1 MALVTKLTNGIIGQ
15 VATISTAGSET
26 SGIGTYSIEYEFGSL
41 TGVIKDNISPT
52 NVPATISWTI
62 PTSFYN
68 QIPDTTSKTGKLISY
83 YTFQGNKTVNS
94 TSTFVAK
101 ISDTYTPTVS
111 GTVVTTDSLS
121 SQLSGN
127 TSTIINGVSNVKV
140 TVSATPTQGSTI
152 VNQYFYYQRNY
163 YPMNIENTKT
173 LTGGYDGVFD
183 FGTIDTRGRTGTSRV
198 TLTAIDYR
206 RPTISLNDVSISTSG
221 VATINIT
228 GTWFNGSFGA
238 TANTLTVQYRYK
250 SSSSSSWGSW
260 ATISNV
266 TKNSDGTY
274 SATATKSGLSYT
286 NTYNFEARVT
296 DKINTVSS
304 KEYSGKSL
312 PVFDWSKDDF
322 NFNVPVHIK
331 QYYNSSD
338 VPTTKQYVDDL
349 TKVIA
354 DSVQNNTDK
363 ITSLTNRV
371 SSLESGSSSVTK
383 SDVVD
388 WIYPVDSIYISVN
401 STNPANLFGGTWI
414 QLKDR
419 FLLGAGNTYT
429 NGSTGGE
436 ASHRLTANEIPKHK
450 HTLGVANSSGNI
462 LTGASGVPAL
472 PAYTA
477 YAKNVSST
485 TSGVYRGEVEN
496 NSSTEIAHNNM
507 PPYLVVYMWK
517 RTG

>member
-15 VATISTAGSET
+15 VATISTEGSET
-26 SGIGTYSIEYEFGSL
+26 SGTGTYSIEYEFGSL
-41 TGVIKDNISPT
+41 TGVIKDNISPQ
-52 NVPATISWTI
+52 NVPTTIRWTI

-68 QIPDTTSKTGKLISY
+68 EIPDTTSKTGKLISY
-83 YTFQGNKTVNS
+83 YHTLGNKIVNS
-94 TSTFVAK
+94 TSTFIAK
-101 ISDTYTPTVS
+101 IPDDDAPTITAS
-111 GTVVTTDSLS
+111 VVTTDTLS

-140 TVSATPTQGSTI
+140 TMSATPTQGSTI

-163 YPMNIENTKT
+163 YPMAIQNTKT

-183 FGTIDTRGRTGTSRV
+183 FGAIDTRSRKGTSRI

-206 RPTISLNDVSISTSG
+206 TPTISIDDVSISTSG

-260 ATISNV
+260 TNISNV

-286 NTYNFEARVT
+286 DTYNFEARVT

-304 KEYSGKSL
+304 KEYTGKSL

-322 NFNVPVHIK
+322 NFNVPVSVLSPT
-331 QYYNSSD
+331 NSNN
-338 VPTTKQYVDDL
+338 PTTKQYVDDL
-349 TKVIA
+349 TEVISLA
-354 DSVQNNTDK
+354 VQDNTDN
-363 ITSLTNRV
+363 IAALSNQISNI
-371 SSLESGSSSVTK
+371 SSTIF
-383 SDVVD
+383 DN
-388 WIYPVDSIYISVN
+388 IYPVGSIYMSVN
-401 STNPANLFGGTWI
+401 STNPANLFGGTWT

-419 FLLGAGNTYT
+419 FLLGAGSTYT
-429 NGSTGGE
+429 NGSTGGS
-436 ASHRLTANEIPKHK
+436 ATQRLSAANLPSHTHPQYVATNGGSTSANLDYNGWVSNGKAVAQGIP
-450 HTLGVANSSGNI
+450 
-462 LTGASGVPAL
+462 TGATGQG
-472 PAYTA
+472 T
-477 YAKNVSST
+477 KFD
-485 TSGVYRGEVEN
+485 
-496 NSSTEIAHNNM
+496 IM
-507 PPYLVVYMWK
+507 PPYLVVYMWQ

>member
-15 VATISTAGSET
+15 VATISTEGSET
-26 SGIGTYSIEYEFGSL
+26 SGAGTYSIEYEFGSL
-41 TGVIKDNISPT
+41 TGVILDNISSQSVPT
-52 NVPATISWTI
+52 TIRWTI

-68 QIPDTTSKTGKLISY
+68 EIPDTTSKTGKLISY
-83 YTFQGNKTVNS
+83 YHTLGNKIVNS
-94 TSTFVAK
+94 TSTFIAK
-101 ISDTYTPTVS
+101 IPDGDAPTITASVI
-111 GTVVTTDSLS
+111 TTDALS

-127 TSTIINGVSNVKV
+127 TSTIINGVSSVKV
-140 TVSATPTQGSTI
+140 TMSATPTQGSTI

-163 YPMNIENTKT
+163 YPMAIQNTKT

-183 FGTIDTRGRTGTSRV
+183 FGAIDTRSRKGTSRI

-206 RPTISLNDVSISTSG
+206 RPTISIDDVSISTSG

-260 ATISNV
+260 TTISSV

-286 NTYNFEARVT
+286 DTYNFEARVT

-304 KEYSGKSL
+304 KEYTGKSL

-322 NFNVPVHIK
+322 NFNVPVSVLTPADS
-331 QYYNSSD
+331 NN
-338 VPTTKQYVDDL
+338 PTTKQYVDDL
-349 TKVIA
+349 TDVISLA
-354 DSVQNNTDK
+354 VQDNTDN
-363 ITSLTNRV
+363 ITDLTSRV
-371 SSLESGSSSVTK
+371 SSLESGSSGVTK

-388 WIYPVDSIYISVN
+388 WIYPVGSIYISVN
-401 STNPANLFGGTWI
+401 NTSPANLFGGTWT

-419 FLLGAGNTYT
+419 FLLGAGSTYT
-429 NGSTGGE
+429 NGSTGGS
-436 ASHRLTANEIPKHK
+436 ATQRLSAANLPSHTHPQYVATNGGSTSANLDYNGWVSNGKAVAQGIP
-450 HTLGVANSSGNI
+450 
-462 LTGASGVPAL
+462 TGATGQG
-472 PAYTA
+472 TA
-477 YAKNVSST
+477 FN
-485 TSGVYRGEVEN
+485 
-496 NSSTEIAHNNM
+496 IM
-507 PPYLVVYMWK
+507 PPYLVVYMWQ

>member
-15 VATISTAGSET
+15 VATISTEGSET
-26 SGIGTYSIEYEFGSL
+26 SGTGTYSIEYEFGSL
-41 TGVIKDNISPT
+41 TGVIKDNISPQ
-52 NVPATISWTI
+52 NVPTTIRWTI

-68 QIPDTTSKTGKLISY
+68 EIPDTTSKTGKLISY
-83 YTFQGNKTVNS
+83 YNTLGNKIVNS
-94 TSTFVAK
+94 TSTFIAK
-101 ISDTYTPTVS
+101 IPDDDVPTITAS
-111 GTVVTTDSLS
+111 VVTTDALS

-140 TVSATPTQGSTI
+140 TMSATPTQGSTI

-163 YPMNIENTKT
+163 YPMAIQNTKT

-183 FGTIDTRGRTGTSRV
+183 FGAIDTRSRKGTSRI

-206 RPTISLNDVSISTSG
+206 RPTISLDDVSISTSG

-260 ATISNV
+260 TTISNI

-274 SATATKSGLSYT
+274 SATATMSGLSYT

-304 KEYSGKSL
+304 KEYTGKSL

-322 NFNVPVHIK
+322 NFNVPVSVLSPT
-331 QYYNSSD
+331 NSNN
-338 VPTTKQYVDDL
+338 PTTKQYVDDL
-349 TKVIA
+349 TDVISLA
-354 DSVQNNTDK
+354 VQDNTDN
-363 ITSLTNRV
+363 IAALSNQI
-371 SSLESGSSSVTK
+371 SNIK
-383 SDVVD
+383 STIFDD
-388 WIYPVDSIYISVN
+388 IYPVGSIYMSVN
-401 STNPANLFGGTWI
+401 STNPANLFGGTWT

-419 FLLGAGNTYT
+419 FLLGAGSTYT
-429 NGSTGGE
+429 NGSTGGS
-436 ASHRLTANEIPKHK
+436 ATQRLS
-450 HTLGVANSSGNI
+450 VANLPSHTHPQYVATNGGSTSANLDYNGWVSNGKAVAQGI
-462 LTGASGVPAL
+462 PTGATGQG
-472 PAYTA
+472 
-477 YAKNVSST
+477 T
-485 TSGVYRGEVEN
+485 TFN
-496 NSSTEIAHNNM
+496 IM
-507 PPYLVVYMWK
+507 PPYLVVYMWQ

>member
-1 MALVTKLTNGIIGQ
+1 MALVTKLTNGVIGQ
-15 VATISTAGSET
+15 VATISTEGSET
-26 SGIGTYSIEYEFGSL
+26 TGTGTYSIEYEFGSL

-52 NVPATISWTI
+52 DVPATISWTI

-68 QIPDTTSKTGKLISY
+68 EIPDTTSKTGKLISY
-83 YTFQGNKTVNS
+83 YNFGNIKTVNS
-94 TSTFVAK
+94 TSTFIAK
-101 ISDTYTPTVS
+101 IPDSDVPTITAS
-111 GTVVTTDSLS
+111 VVTTDALS

-140 TVSATPTQGSTI
+140 TMSATPTQGSTM

-163 YPMNIENTKT
+163 YPMNIQNTIS

-183 FGTIDTRGRTGTSRV
+183 FGAIDTRSRKRTSRI

-206 RPTISLNDVSISTSG
+206 TPTISIDDVSISTSG

-260 ATISNV
+260 TNISNV

-286 NTYNFEARVT
+286 DTYNFEARVT

-304 KEYSGKSL
+304 KEYTGKSL

-322 NFNVPVHIK
+322 NFNVPVSVLSPT
-331 QYYNSSD
+331 NSNN
-338 VPTTKQYVDDL
+338 PTTKQYVDDL
-349 TKVIA
+349 TEVISLA
-354 DSVQNNTDK
+354 VQDNTDN
-363 ITSLTNRV
+363 IAALSNQISNI
-371 SSLESGSSSVTK
+371 SSTIF
-383 SDVVD
+383 DN
-388 WIYPVDSIYISVN
+388 IYPVGSIYMSVN
-401 STNPANLFGGTWI
+401 STNPANLFGGTWT

-419 FLLGAGNTYT
+419 FLLGAGSTYT
-429 NGSTGGE
+429 NGSTGGS
-436 ASHRLTANEIPKHK
+436 ATQRLSAANLPSHTHPQYVATNGGSTSANLDYNGWVSNGKAVAQGIP
-450 HTLGVANSSGNI
+450 
-462 LTGASGVPAL
+462 TGATGQG
-472 PAYTA
+472 T
-477 YAKNVSST
+477 KFD
-485 TSGVYRGEVEN
+485 
-496 NSSTEIAHNNM
+496 IM
-507 PPYLVVYMWK
+507 PPYLVVYMWQ
-517 RTG
+517 RTS

>member
-15 VATISTAGSET
+15 VATISTEGSET
-26 SGIGTYSIEYEFGSL
+26 TGTGIYSIEYEFGSL

-68 QIPDTTSKTGKLISY
+68 EIPDTTSKTGKLISY
-83 YTFQGNKTVNS
+83 YNFGNIKTVNS
-94 TSTFVAK
+94 TSTFIAK
-101 ISDTYTPTVS
+101 IPDSDVPTITAS
-111 GTVVTTDSLS
+111 VVTTDALS

-140 TVSATPTQGSTI
+140 TMSATPTQGSSI

-163 YPMNIENTKT
+163 YPMNIQNTIS

-183 FGTIDTRGRTGTSRV
+183 FGAIDTRSRKKTSRI

-206 RPTISLNDVSISTSG
+206 TPTIAIDDVSISTSG

-260 ATISNV
+260 TTISNV

-274 SATATKSGLSYT
+274 SATATMSGLSYT
-286 NTYNFEARVT
+286 NTYNFEARVI

-304 KEYSGKSL
+304 KEYTGKSL
-312 PVFDWSKDDF
+312 PVFDWSADDF
-322 NFNVPVHIK
+322 NFNVTVSVLQPT
-331 QYYNSSD
+331 NSNN
-338 VPTTKQYVDDL
+338 PTTKQYVDDL
-349 TKVIA
+349 TDVISLA
-354 DSVQNNTDK
+354 VQDNTDN
-363 ITSLTNRV
+363 IAALSNQISNI
-371 SSLESGSSSVTK
+371 SSTIF
-383 SDVVD
+383 DN
-388 WIYPVDSIYISVN
+388 IYPVGSIYMSVN
-401 STNPANLFGGTWI
+401 DTNPSNLFGGTWT

-419 FLLGAGNTYT
+419 FLLGAGSTYT
-429 NGSTGGE
+429 NGSTGGS
-436 ASHRLTANEIPKHK
+436 ATQRLSAANLPSHTHPQYVATNGGSTSANLDYNGWVSNGKAVAQGIP
-450 HTLGVANSSGNI
+450 
-462 LTGASGVPAL
+462 TGATGQG
-472 PAYTA
+472 T
-477 YAKNVSST
+477 KFD
-485 TSGVYRGEVEN
+485 
-496 NSSTEIAHNNM
+496 IM
-507 PPYLVVYMWK
+507 PPYLVVYMWQ

>member
-1 MALVTKLTNGIIGQ
+1 MALVTKLTNGVIGQ
-15 VATISTAGSET
+15 VATISTEGSST
-26 SGIGTYSIEYEFGSL
+26 SGPGTYSIEYEFGSL
-41 TGVIKDNISPT
+41 TGVIKDNISSA

-68 QIPDTTSKTGKLISY
+68 EIPDTTSKTGKLVSY
-83 YTFQGNKTVNS
+83 YTFQGSKAVNS
-94 TSTFVAK
+94 TSSFIAK
-101 ISDTYTPTVS
+101 IPDSDVPTITAS
-111 GTVVTTDSLS
+111 VVTTDALS

-140 TVSATPTQGSTI
+140 TMSATPTQGSTM

-163 YPMNIENTKT
+163 YPMNIQNTIS

-183 FGTIDTRGRTGTSRV
+183 FGAIDTRSRKKTSRI

-206 RPTISLNDVSISTSG
+206 TPTIAIDDVSISTSG

-260 ATISNV
+260 TDISNV

-274 SATATKSGLSYT
+274 SATATLSGLSYT
-286 NTYNFEARVT
+286 DTYNFEARVT
-296 DKINTVSS
+296 DKINTVYS

-312 PVFDWSKDDF
+312 PVFDWSKNDF
-322 NFNVPVHIK
+322 NFNVPVYIS
-331 QYYNSSD
+331 QYYND
-338 VPTTKQYVDDL
+338 NNPTTKKYVDDL
-349 TKVIA
+349 TEVISLA
-354 DSVQNNTDK
+354 VQDNTDN
-363 ITSLTNRV
+363 IAALSNQI
-371 SSLESGSSSVTK
+371 SNIGSISF
-383 SDVVD
+383 DD
-388 WIYPVDSIYISVN
+388 IYPVGSIYMSVN
-401 STNPANLFGGTWI
+401 STNPSNLFGGTWT

-419 FLLGAGNTYT
+419 FLLGAGSTYT

-436 ASHRLTANEIPKHK
+436 ASHTLTVNEMPSHSHPQYVTVSSGGSLSANCDYDSY
-450 HTLGVANSSGNI
+450 SSGN
-462 LTGASGVPAL
+462 ARKSAQ
-472 PAYTA
+472 
-477 YAKNVSST
+477 NVSTGT
-485 TSGVYRGEVEN
+485 TGGG
-496 NSSTEIAHNNM
+496 NSHNNM

-517 RTG
+517 RTS

>member
-15 VATISTAGSET
+15 VATISTEGSET
-26 SGIGTYSIEYEFGSL
+26 SGTGTYSIEYEFGSL
-41 TGVIKDNISPT
+41 TGIIKDNISSQ
-52 NVPATISWTI
+52 NVPTTIRWTI

-68 QIPDTTSKTGKLISY
+68 EIPDTTSKTGKLISY
-83 YTFQGNKTVNS
+83 YNTLGNKIVNS
-94 TSTFVAK
+94 TSTFIAK
-101 ISDTYTPTVS
+101 IPDDDAPTITAS
-111 GTVVTTDSLS
+111 VVTTDALS

-140 TVSATPTQGSTI
+140 TMSATPTQGSSI

-163 YPMNIENTKT
+163 YPMNIQNTIS

-183 FGTIDTRGRTGTSRV
+183 FGAIDTRSRKRTSRI

-206 RPTISLNDVSISTSG
+206 TPTIAIDDVSISTSG

-260 ATISNV
+260 TNISNV

-286 NTYNFEARVT
+286 DTYNFQARVT

-304 KEYSGKSL
+304 KEYTGKSL

-322 NFNVPVHIK
+322 NFNVPVSVLSPADS
-331 QYYNSSD
+331 NN
-338 VPTTKQYVDDL
+338 PTTKQYVDDL
-349 TKVIA
+349 TEVISLA
-354 DSVQNNTDK
+354 VQDNTDN
-363 ITSLTNRV
+363 IAALSNQISNI
-371 SSLESGSSSVTK
+371 SSTIF
-383 SDVVD
+383 DN
-388 WIYPVDSIYISVN
+388 IYPVGSIYMSVN
-401 STNPANLFGGTWI
+401 DTNPTNLFGGTWT

-419 FLLGAGNTYT
+419 FLLGAGSTYT
-429 NGSTGGE
+429 NGSTGGS
-436 ASHRLTANEIPKHK
+436 ATQRLSAANLPSHTHPQYVATNGGSTSANLDYNGWVSNGKAVAQGIP
-450 HTLGVANSSGNI
+450 
-462 LTGASGVPAL
+462 TGATGQG
-472 PAYTA
+472 T
-477 YAKNVSST
+477 KFD
-485 TSGVYRGEVEN
+485 
-496 NSSTEIAHNNM
+496 IM
-507 PPYLVVYMWK
+507 PPYLVVYMWQ
-517 RTG
+517 RTS